1 MSTNATW
8 EKRPTAT
15 VDRAGPTRRDGT
27 GRTHVR
33 NRYAGAGHTLVMPTE
48 PETGYD
54 PSLGRKFVFVTGGV
68 MSGLGKGITAAS
80 TGRLLANAG
89 FDVTAVKI
97 DPYLNVDAGT
107 MNPFQ
112 HGEVY
117 VLKDGGEVDLDL
129 GNYERFLDTDMTSDH
144 NVTTGKVYRE
154 VIEKERAGDYLG
166 KTVQIIPHIT
176 DDIKRRIRE
185 AAEGSDVCLIEVGG
199 TVGDIEGMPYL
210 EALRQFAH
218 EEDHEDILFA
228 HVTLVPYSKNGEQKT
243 KPTQHSVKELRSIGL
258 QPDIVVG
265 RCEDPLEAKTREKI
279 ALFCDVPTE
288 AVFSNPDMEDIYQV
302 PLVVEE
308 EGLDSYVMDHLGLTE
323 EALPAGDR
331 DTRWRDIVTR
341 PKSGHATVALVGK
354 YGMEDAYIS
363 IHESLKHAGLQR
375 EVDVQRRWVHSEDLA
390 DGHDGQLADAD
401 GVVVPGG
408 FGSRGTE
415 GKIEAIRYCRK
426 HDVPFLGL
434 CLGFQM
440 AVVEFARHVLGLD
453 GAHSAELDEGTPHPV
468 IDLLPEQKEMEDM
481 GGTMRL
487 GAHETDIEEG
497 TLAHD
502 LYGAT
507 TCTERHR
514 HRYEV
519 NPEYIE
525 DMEAAG
531 MVFSGVSGNRM
542 EILELPGHPYFL
554 GTQFHPEFRSRPTR
568 ASPPFVGFLEA
579 VLSRTES
586 GQPAAQAGGA
596 D

>member
-1 MSTNATW
+1 
-8 EKRPTAT
+8 
-15 VDRAGPTRRDGT
+15 
-27 GRTHVR
+27 
-33 NRYAGAGHTLVMPTE
+33 MPTE
-48 PETGYD
+48 PETDYD
-54 PSLGRKFVFVTGGV
+54 PELGRKFIFVTGGV

-80 TGRLLANAG
+80 TGRLLKNAG

-129 GNYERFLDTDMTSDH
+129 GNYERFLDEDMTFDH
-144 NVTTGKVYRE
+144 NVTTGKTYQH

-185 AAEGSDVCLIEVGG
+185 AAKGNDVCIIEVGG

-218 EEDHEDILFA
+218 EEDEEDILFT

-258 QPDIVVG
+258 QPDILVG
-265 RCEDPLEAKTREKI
+265 RCEDKLDIKTREKI

-288 AVFSNPDMEDIYQV
+288 AVFSNPDVEDIYHV
-302 PLVVEE
+302 PLMVEE
-308 EGLDSYVMDHLGLTE
+308 EGLDEYVMERLNLKD
-323 EALPAGDR
+323 EALPEDER
-331 DTRWRDIVTR
+331 ENRWRDLVTQETT
-341 PKSGHATVALVGK
+341 GEVDVALVGK
-354 YGMEDAYIS
+354 YDLEDAYIS
-363 IHESLKHAGLQR
+363 VNEALKHAGL
-375 EVDVQRRWVHSEDLA
+375 ETNVDVNVRWVNSDDMPEHHAQRMRE
-390 DGHDGQLADAD
+390 ADAI
-401 GVVVPGG
+401 VVPGG

-415 GKIEAIRYCRK
+415 GKVEAIRYAREN
-426 HDVPFLGL
+426 DVPFLGL

-440 AVVEFARHVLGLD
+440 AVVEYARNVCGFE
-453 GAHSAELDEGTPHPV
+453 GANSAELDEDTPHPV
-468 IDLLPEQKEMEDM
+468 IDILPEQYEVEDM

-487 GAHETDIEEG
+487 GTHETEIEPG
-497 TLAHD
+497 TLAAD
-502 LYGAT
+502 LYGGT
-507 TCTERHR
+507 SCTERHR

-519 NPEYIE
+519 NPEYIDDLE
-525 DMEAAG
+525 DAG
-531 MVFSGVSGNRM
+531 LVFSGHENNRM
-542 EILELPGHPYFL
+542 EILELPDHPYFI

-568 ASPPFVGFLEA
+568 ASPPFVGLVEA
-579 VLSRTES
+579 VLEDSDRDVE
-586 GQPAAQAGGA
+586 AAASDAGL
-596 D
+596 

>member
-1 MSTNATW
+1 
-8 EKRPTAT
+8 
-15 VDRAGPTRRDGT
+15 
-27 GRTHVR
+27 
-33 NRYAGAGHTLVMPTE
+33 MPTE
-48 PETGYD
+48 SETGYD
-54 PSLGRKFVFVTGGV
+54 PSLGRKFIFVTGGV

-129 GNYERFLDTDMTSDH
+129 GNYERFLDIDMTFDH
-144 NVTTGKVYRE
+144 NVTTGKVYQE

-176 DDIKRRIRE
+176 DDIKRRIRK
-185 AAEGSDVCLIEVGG
+185 AAEGHDICIVEVGG

-218 EEDHEDILFA
+218 EEDEEDILFT

-258 QPDIVVG
+258 QPDILVG
-265 RCEDPLEAKTREKI
+265 RCSDPLDPETREKI
-279 ALFCDVPTE
+279 ALFCDVPTD
-288 AVFSNPDMEDIYQV
+288 AVFSNPDVDDIYKV
-302 PLVVEE
+302 PLVVEDE
-308 EGLDSYVMDHLGLTE
+308 ELDEFVMESLNIAS
-323 EALPAGDR
+323 EALPADQR
-331 DTRWRDIVTR
+331 ASAWRDQVTR
-341 PKSGHATVALVGK
+341 ATEGEVTVALVGK
-354 YGMEDAYIS
+354 YGLEDAYIS
-363 IHESLKHAGLQR
+363 IHESLKHAGLEKR
-375 EVDVQRRWVHSEDLA
+375 VDVTREWIHSEDLA
-390 DGHDGQLADAD
+390 DGHDGQLDDVD
-401 GVVVPGG
+401 GVIVPGG

-415 GKIEAIRYCRK
+415 GKIEAIRYCRE

-440 AVVEFARHVLGLD
+440 AVVEYARHVLGLED
-453 GAHSAELDEGTPHPV
+453 AHSAELVEDTPHPV

-487 GAHETDIEEG
+487 GAHSTDIEPN

-502 LYGAT
+502 LYASD

-519 NPEYIE
+519 NPEYIPDLE
-525 DMEAAG
+525 SAG
-531 MVFSGVSGNRM
+531 MVFSGTSGNRM
-542 EILELPGHPYFL
+542 EILELPEHPYFF

-568 ASPPFVGFLEA
+568 PSPPFVGFVEGMLATAEP
-579 VLSRTES
+579 VGEH
-586 GQPAAQAGGA
+586 AAMGGDA
-596 D
+596 

>member
-1 MSTNATW
+1 
-8 EKRPTAT
+8 
-15 VDRAGPTRRDGT
+15 
-27 GRTHVR
+27 
-33 NRYAGAGHTLVMPTE
+33 MPTE
-48 PETGYD
+48 SETGYD
-54 PSLGRKFVFVTGGV
+54 ASLGRKFIFVTGGV

-129 GNYERFLDTDMTSDH
+129 GNYERFLDIDMTFDH
-144 NVTTGKVYRE
+144 NVTTGKVYQE

-176 DDIKRRIRE
+176 NDIKRRIRE
-185 AAEGSDVCLIEVGG
+185 AAEGNDVCIVEVGG

-218 EEDHEDILFA
+218 EEDEDDILFT

-258 QPDIVVG
+258 QPDILVG
-265 RCEDPLEAKTREKI
+265 RCEDPLEQQTREKI

-288 AVFSNPDMEDIYQV
+288 AVFSNPDVDDIYKV
-302 PLVVEE
+302 PLVVEDE
-308 EGLDSYVMDHLGLTE
+308 NLDEYVMEHFDLTD
-323 EALPAGDR
+323 EALPR
-331 DTRWRDIVTR
+331 DERDSTWRDQVTR
-341 PKSGHATVALVGK
+341 DKEGEVTVALVGK
-354 YGMEDAYIS
+354 YGLEDAYIS
-363 IHESLKHAGLQR
+363 IHESLKHAGLDKR
-375 EVDVQRRWVHSEDLA
+375 VDVQRRWVHSEDLA
-390 DGHDGQLADAD
+390 DGHDGQLDDAD
-401 GVVVPGG
+401 GVIVPGG

-415 GKIEAIRYCRK
+415 GKVEAIRYCREN
-426 HDVPFLGL
+426 DVPFLGL

-440 AVVEFARHVLGLD
+440 AVVEYARNVLGLE
-453 GAHSAELDEGTPHPV
+453 GAHSAELDEDTPYPV

-487 GAHETDIEEG
+487 GAHTTEIEPN
-497 TLAHD
+497 TLAHA
-502 LYGAT
+502 LYGAD

-519 NPEYIE
+519 NPDYIPDLQE
-525 DMEAAG
+525 AG
-531 MVFSGVSGNRM
+531 MVFSGTSGNRM
-542 EILELPGHPYFL
+542 EILELPDHPYFF

-568 ASPPFVGFLEA
+568 PSPPFVGFVDGMLE
-579 VLSRTES
+579 TQKPS
-586 GQPAAQAGGA
+586 GEQARVGG
-596 D
+596 DD

>member
-1 MSTNATW
+1 
-8 EKRPTAT
+8 
-15 VDRAGPTRRDGT
+15 
-27 GRTHVR
+27 
-33 NRYAGAGHTLVMPTE
+33 MPTE
-48 PETGYD
+48 QTGYD

-129 GNYERFLDTDMTSDH
+129 GNYERFLDIDMTFDH

-166 KTVQIIPHIT
+166 RTVQIIPHIT

-185 AAEGSDVCLIEVGG
+185 AAEGSDVCIVEVGG

-218 EEDHEDILFA
+218 EEEDDDILFT

-258 QPDIVVG
+258 QPDILVG
-265 RCEDPLEAKTREKI
+265 RCEDPLEEETREKI
-279 ALFCDVPTE
+279 ALFCDVPTG
-288 AVFSNPDMEDIYQV
+288 AVFSNPDVADIYRV
-302 PLVVEE
+302 PLVVED
-308 EGLDSYVMDHLGLTE
+308 EGLDEYVMDHLGLAG
-323 EALPAGDR
+323 EALPERQR
-331 DTRWRDIVTR
+331 DTTWRETVTR
-341 PKSGHATVALVGK
+341 ESEGKVEVALVGK
-354 YGMEDAYIS
+354 YGLEDAYIS
-363 IHESLKHAGLQR
+363 IHESLKHAGLEKR
-375 EVDVQRRWVHSEDLA
+375 VDVDRQWVHSEDLV
-390 DGHDGQLADAD
+390 DGHDGQLAGVD
-401 GVVVPGG
+401 GVVIPGG

-415 GKIEAIRYCRK
+415 GKIEAIRYCREQ
-426 HDVPFLGL
+426 DIPLLGL
-434 CLGFQM
+434 CLGFQLS
-440 AVVEFARHVLGLD
+440 VVEFARNVLGLE
-453 GAHSAELDEGTPHPV
+453 GAHSAELDEDTPHPV
-468 IDLLPEQKEMEDM
+468 IDLLPEQKEMDDM

-487 GAHETDIEEG
+487 GAHETDLHEG
-497 TLAHD
+497 TLARE
-502 LYGAT
+502 LYGAS

-519 NPEYIE
+519 NPEYIP
-525 DMEAAG
+525 DLEAAG
-531 MVFSGVSGNRM
+531 MVFSGTSGERM
-542 EILELPGHPYFL
+542 EVLELPDHSYFL

-568 ASPPFVGFLEA
+568 ASPPFVGFLDAIVTAE
-579 VLSRTES
+579 
-586 GQPAAQAGGA
+586 QPARVGG
-596 D
+596 DD

>member
-1 MSTNATW
+1 
-8 EKRPTAT
+8 
-15 VDRAGPTRRDGT
+15 
-27 GRTHVR
+27 
-33 NRYAGAGHTLVMPTE
+33 MPRE
-48 PETGYD
+48 PETAYD
-54 PSLGRKFVFVTGGV
+54 ETLGNKFIFVTGGV

-129 GNYERFLDTDMTSDH
+129 GNYERFLDVDMTSDH

-166 KTVQIIPHIT
+166 RTVQVIPHVT

-185 AAEGSDVCLIEVGG
+185 VAEGSDVCLVEVGG

-218 EEDHEDILFA
+218 EQDEEDILFV

-258 QPDIVVG
+258 QPDVLVG
-265 RCEDPLEAKTREKI
+265 RCDDPLDSKTREKI
-279 ALFCDVPTE
+279 ALFCDVPTD
-288 AVFSNPDMEDIYQV
+288 AVFSNPDVEDIYRV
-302 PLVVEE
+302 PLVVED
-308 EGLDSYVMDHLGLTE
+308 EGLDEYVMSELDLAGR
-323 EALPAGDR
+323 ALPETER
-331 DTRWRDIVTR
+331 ENSWRE
-341 PKSGHATVALVGK
+341 TVSREKDGAVSVAIVGK
-354 YGMEDAYIS
+354 YGLEDAYIS
-363 IHESLKHAGLQR
+363 VHESLKHAGLEER
-375 EVDVQRRWVHSEDLA
+375 VEVQRQWIHSEDLA
-390 DGHDGQLADAD
+390 DGASGQLDGVG

-415 GKIEAIRYCRK
+415 GKIEAIRYCRENG
-426 HDVPFLGL
+426 VPFLGL

-440 AVVEFARHVLGLD
+440 AVVEAARNLLGLE
-453 GAHSAELDEGTPHPV
+453 GAHSAELEPDTPAPV
-468 IDLLPEQKEMEDM
+468 IDLLPEQKEKDDM

-487 GAHETDIEEG
+487 GAHVTEIEAG
-497 TLAHD
+497 TLAHE
-502 LYGAT
+502 LYDSSS
-507 TCTERHR
+507 CTERHR

-519 NPEYIE
+519 NPEYIDDLE
-525 DMEAAG
+525 DAG
-531 MVFSGVSGNRM
+531 VVFSGTSGNRM
-542 EILELPGHPYFL
+542 EILERPDHPYFL
-554 GTQFHPEFRSRPTR
+554 GTQYHPEFRSRPTR
-568 ASPPFVGFLEA
+568 ASPPFVGFVQA
-579 VLSRTES
+579 VVE
-586 GQPAAQAGGA
+586 QADLG
-596 D
+596 DELTV

>member
-1 MSTNATW
+1 
-8 EKRPTAT
+8 
-15 VDRAGPTRRDGT
+15 
-27 GRTHVR
+27 
-33 NRYAGAGHTLVMPTE
+33 MPTE
-48 PETGYD
+48 PDTGYD
-54 PSLGRKFVFVTGGV
+54 PELGRKFVFVTGGV

-107 MNPFQ
+107 MNPYQ

-129 GNYERFLDTDMTSDH
+129 GNYERFLGTDMTSDH
-144 NVTTGKVYRE
+144 NVTTGKVYKH

-166 KTVQIIPHIT
+166 KTVQIIPHVT
-176 DDIKRRIRE
+176 DDIKRRVRE
-185 AAEGSDVCLIEVGG
+185 AAAGSDVCIVEVGG

-218 EEDHEDILFA
+218 EEDDGDILFT

-258 QPDIVVG
+258 QPDILVG
-265 RCEDPLEAKTREKI
+265 RSSEKLDPDTREKI

-288 AVFSNPDMEDIYQV
+288 AVFSNPDVEDIYHV
-302 PLVVEE
+302 PLMVEE
-308 EGLDSYVMDHLGLTE
+308 EGLDQYVMDRLNLSE
-323 EALPAGDR
+323 EALPPAQR
-331 DTRWRDIVTR
+331 DSRWREIVTR
-341 PKSGHATVALVGK
+341 ERTGEVEIALVGK
-354 YGMEDAYIS
+354 YDLEDAYMS
-363 IHESLKHAGLQR
+363 VHEALKHAGL
-375 EVDVQRRWVHSEDLA
+375 EHNVDVTVTWCDSDKM
-390 DGHDGQLADAD
+390 HDTHYERIREAD

-415 GKIEAIRYCRK
+415 GKIEAIRYAREN
-426 HDVPFLGL
+426 DVPFLGL

-440 AVVEFARHVLGLD
+440 AVVEYARNVLDLAD
-453 GAHSAELDEGTPHPV
+453 AHSTELDADTPHPV
-468 IDLLPEQKEMEDM
+468 IDLLPEQHETEEM

-487 GAHETDIEEG
+487 GAHETDILPG
-497 TLAHD
+497 TLAREV
-502 LYGAT
+502 YGAP

-525 DMEAAG
+525 DLEADALR
-531 MVFSGVSGNRM
+531 FSGRAGRRM
-542 EILELPGHPYFL
+542 EIVELDDHPYFI
-554 GTQFHPEFRSRPTR
+554 GTQFHPEFRSRPDR
-568 ASPPFVGFLEA
+568 ASPPFVGLVEA
-579 VLSRTES
+579 VLER
-586 GQPAAQAGGA
+586 AGVDA
-596 D
+596 DAEEVEV